1 MVAASILLYWFWLPT
16 NLMNWQVTTYHWHM
30 LNERLKNL
38 RLAKGLTLQQVGDVF
53 GISRASV
60 SSWESGT
67 NQPDPR
73 KLEKLADLFGASV
86 NYLVTGQNQGLSEH
100 ASHGTNNLRVPFI
113 SWSNLLNTQ
122 HHSDPIEFVQC
133 LYVTPSIKAFATRY
147 TGSTSLEWQPSHIPA
162 GAIIVADPSEKLS
175 PGKHALVSIDGTSVE
190 VAQIYKSTA
199 KSGLGLHLVNSKLT
213 KNLDKTVKVIG
224 VVQEWRIGGKL

>member
-1 MVAASILLYWFWLPT
+1 
-16 NLMNWQVTTYHWHM
+16 M

-73 KLEKLADLFGASV
+73 KLEKLADLFGSSV
-86 NYLVTGQNQGLSEH
+86 NYLVTGQNQGLSDH
-100 ASHGTNNLRVPFI
+100 VFQDTNKLKVPFI
-113 SWSNLLNTQ
+113 SWPNLLNTR

-133 LYVTPSIKAFATRY
+133 LYVTPSTKAFATRY
-147 TGSTSLEWQPSHIPA
+147 AGSTSLEWQPSHIPG
-162 GAIIVADPSEKLS
+162 GAIIVADPTEKLS
-175 PGKHALVSIDGTSVE
+175 PGKYALVSIDGTSVE
-190 VAQIYKSTA
+190 VAQIYKSNA
-199 KSGLGLHLVNSKLT
+199 KSGLGLNLVNSKLT
-213 KNLDKTVKVIG
+213 KNLDKTVKIIAVIL
-224 VVQEWRIGGKL
+224 EWRIGGKL

>member
-1 MVAASILLYWFWLPT
+1 
-16 NLMNWQVTTYHWHM
+16 M

-60 SSWESGT
+60 SSWESGI

-100 ASHGTNNLRVPFI
+100 ASHGTNNLKVPFI

-133 LYVTPSIKAFATRY
+133 LYVTPSNKAFATRY
-147 TGSTSLEWQPSHIPA
+147 IGSTSLEWQPSHIPA

-175 PGKHALVSIDGTSVE
+175 AGKHALVSLDSTYVE
-190 VAQIYKSTA
+190 VAQLFKSSS

-224 VVQEWRIGGKL
+224 VIQEWRIGGKL

>member
-1 MVAASILLYWFWLPT
+1 
-16 NLMNWQVTTYHWHM
+16 MNWQVTTYHWQM

-86 NYLVTGQNQGLSEH
+86 NYLVTGQNQGLSEY
-100 ASHGTNNLRVPFI
+100 AFQGTNNLRVPFI
-113 SWSNLLNTQ
+113 SWSNLLNTEQ
-122 HHSDPIEFVQC
+122 HSDPIEFVQC
-133 LYVTPSIKAFATRY
+133 LYVTPSMKAFATRY

-162 GAIIVADPSEKLS
+162 GAIIVADPLEKLS

-190 VAQIYKSTA
+190 VAQIYKSAA

>member
-1 MVAASILLYWFWLPT
+1 M
-16 NLMNWQVTTYHWHM
+16 
-30 LNERLKNL
+30 
-38 RLAKGLTLQQVGDVF
+38 QQVGDVF

-73 KLEKLADLFGASV
+73 KLEKLADLFGSSV

-100 ASHGTNNLRVPFI
+100 ASQGTNNLRVPFI
-113 SWSNLLNTQ
+113 SWSNLLKTQ
-122 HHSDPIEFVQC
+122 HHSDPIEFIQC

-147 TGSTSLEWQPSHIPA
+147 AGSNSLVWQPSLIPA

-175 PGKHALVSIDGTSVE
+175 PGKHALVSTDGSTVE
-190 VAQIYKSTA
+190 VAQIYKSSA
-199 KSGLGLHLVNSKLT
+199 KSGLGLNLVNSKLT
-213 KNLDKTVKVIG
+213 KNLDKTVTVIG
-224 VVQEWRIGGKL
+224 VIQEWRISGKL

>member
-1 MVAASILLYWFWLPT
+1 MFAASILLYWFWLPK
-16 NLMNWQVTTYHWHM
+16 NLINWQVTTYHWHM

-73 KLEKLADLFGASV
+73 KLEKLADLLGASV

-100 ASHGTNNLRVPFI
+100 ASNGTNNLKVPFI

-122 HHSDPIEFVQC
+122 HCSDHIEFVQC
-133 LYVTPSIKAFATRY
+133 LYVTPSNKAFATRY
-147 TGSTSLEWQPSHIPA
+147 IGSTSLEWQPSHIPA

-175 PGKHALVSIDGTSVE
+175 AGKHALVSLDGTSVE
-190 VAQIYKSTA
+190 VAQLFKSSA

-213 KNLDKTVKVIG
+213 KNLDKTVRVIG
-224 VVQEWRIGGKL
+224 VIQEWRIGGKL